1 MCTRSIMVSPN
12 SWLRE
17 GKDLFLLEW
26 IGTLLLCLGMALA
39 LMAVLT
45 DKLRVPYGRYGRDGG
60 LFARLGLT
68 SCKIPA
74 RLGWFLQELPAFC
87 VPMYLILNFGGRYV
101 GGLNPNI
108 LLLGM
113 FILHYFNRWAQLE
126 QVQV

>member
-1 MCTRSIMVSPN
+1 MFSLY

-26 IGTLLLCLGMALA
+26 IGTLLLCLGVALA
-39 LMAVLT
+39 LMAALT
-45 DKLRVPYGRYGRDGG
+45 SLRIPYGRYGSDGG
-60 LFARLGLT
+60 LFAKLRLT

-87 VPMYLILNFGGRYV
+87 VPMYLILNVGGRYV
-101 GGLNPNI
+101 GELNPNI

-113 FILHYFNRWAQLE
+113 FILHYFNRYSGRQHHNTR
-126 QVQV
+126 QHRV